1 MSSLLESLSSTITP
15 DALGSIA
22 KALGADSAA
31 VGKGL
36 GAVGP
41 LLLAGLSRAASTPAG
56 AESLFKSL
64 PADGG
69 GMFGG
74 IGNLLG
80 SLFGGGGGGAPG
92 GSIVQQLLGSG
103 SQAVGA
109 SLSRALGFNVTP
121 LIGMAAPLLMNFV
134 AKAVKGGNLDASGL
148 ASLLAKEQEAVA
160 ADPARAESMA
170 LVDAATQAGQQA
182 SALIAGYGAD
192 WAKVSLGPLAATMLV
207 TGSDLS
213 GPIDSMKE
221 VKAANQAMV
230 DAATAAS
237 PASVLA
243 AALGGGIDVAAV
255 KQLRELAPDK
265 ERLLALVKA
274 GAAAVAQRSPA
285 EAAAYKATV
294 LKVAQTTAEAAK
306 DGGFLGIGG
315 KLISDDEQSALDAL
329 KAALA

>member
-1 MSSLLESLSSTITP
+1 MASLLESLSSTLTP

-22 KALGADSAA
+22 KALGADPGA
-31 VGKGL
+31 VSKGL

-41 LLLAGLSRAASTPAG
+41 LLLGGLGQVTATPGG
-56 AESLFKSL
+56 AEAMFKSL
-64 PADGG
+64 PADSG
-69 GMFGG
+69 GMLGG
-74 IGNLLG
+74 LGSLVG
-80 SLFGGGGGGAPG
+80 SLFGGGGGGAGG
-92 GSIVQQLLGSG
+92 GSIVNQLLGSG
-103 SQAVGA
+103 SNAIGA

-121 LIGMAAPLLMNFV
+121 LIAMAAPLLMNFLS
-134 AKAVKGGNLDASGL
+134 KAVKGGNLDASGL
-148 ASLLAKEQEAVA
+148 ASMVAKEQAAVA
-160 ADPARAESMA
+160 ANPANAEALA
-170 LVDAATQAGQQA
+170 LVQSATEAGQQA
-182 SALIAGYGAD
+182 SALIDSYGAD

-230 DAATAAS
+230 DAAAGAG

-243 AALGGGIDVAAV
+243 SALGGGIDIGAV
-255 KQLRELAPDK
+255 KQLRELVRDK
-265 ERLLALVKA
+265 GKLIDLVKG
-274 GAAAVAQRSPA
+274 GAAAVALRSPG

-294 LKVAQTTAEAAK
+294 LKVAQATAEAAK

-315 KLISDDEQSALDAL
+315 KLVSDDEQAALDAL

>member
-15 DALGSIA
+15 DAIGSIA
-22 KALGADSAA
+22 KALGADAGA
-31 VGKGL
+31 VTKGL

-41 LLLAGLSRAASTPAG
+41 LLLGGLGKATATPAG
-56 AESLFKSL
+56 AEALFKSL

-69 GMFGG
+69 GMLGG
-74 IGNLLG
+74 LGSLVG
-80 SLFGGGGGGAPG
+80 SLFGGGGASG
-92 GSIVQQLLGSG
+92 GSIVNQLLGSG
-103 SQAVGA
+103 SNAIGA

-121 LIGMAAPLLMNFV
+121 LIGMAAPVLMNFLS
-134 AKAVKGGNLDASGL
+134 KAVKGGNLDASGL
-148 ASLLAKEQEAVA
+148 ASMVAKEQAAVA
-160 ADPARAESMA
+160 SDPARAESLA
-170 LVDAATQAGQQA
+170 LVRSATEAGQRA
-182 SALIAGYGAD
+182 SALIEGYGAD

-230 DAATAAS
+230 DAATAAG

-243 AALGGGIDVAAV
+243 SAIGGGIDIGAV

-265 ERLLALVKA
+265 DKLMSLVRA

-285 EAAAYKATV
+285 EAAAYKASV
-294 LKVAQTTAEAAK
+294 LKVAQVTAEAAK

-315 KLISDDEQSALDAL
+315 KLISDDEQAALDAL